1 MEGVIN
7 GKTRIC
13 NAGKGRHDEYLP
25 SETGKGMAVT
35 ECRGDCC
42 QR

>member
-1 MEGVIN
+1 ME
-7 GKTRIC
+7 
-13 NAGKGRHDEYLP
+13 RHAFAMQVKDGMMNNLP